1 MKKLSVLFLLG
12 MGFLLSAC
20 GMSAKDMSEYV
31 DVDFSG
37 YDTKGTATFTVDEDK
52 MYKDAVGYEEGDMPD
67 QKTIDEMNHIADA
80 YEIKLDKDDN
90 LSNGDKVKVTV
101 TVDDQQTKKIKS
113 GEKTVEVKGLEKPET
128 LTNDMVTKGLVFNFN
143 GVSGRGVAQMD
154 AVFDSPV
161 LNGVAFEVK
170 EDGQL
175 KNGDQATI
183 TVSKD
188 EEVALNE
195 QGIVLAKDF
204 APTVEV
210 KGLDEVAA
218 KATDIA
224 NLKDVKRMIDEQAKR
239 AYKGYAEDQSY
250 GQRYE
255 IKQEK
260 LMYRAFDDGKN
271 DDAMMYFG
279 GPLHGMLVGIYTVK
293 QYTGGDEGKLVA
305 TQTAIVGYSNLLLDK
320 DQKVNV
326 ADMQEIEL
334 SKDDSYSLE
343 SVIQLYESYG
353 YTEVK

>member
-1 MKKLSVLFLLG
+1 MKKFSMAFLLG
-12 MGFLLSAC
+12 AGLLLSAC

-52 MYKDAVGYEEGDMPD
+52 LYKETVGYEDGDMPD
-67 QKTIDEMNHIADA
+67 EKTIDEMNHIADA
-80 YEIKLDKDDN
+80 YEIKLDKEDQ

-101 TVDDQQTKKIKS
+101 TVDKEQTKKIKS

-128 LTNDMVTKGLVFNFN
+128 LTNDMVKKGLVFNFN
-143 GVSGRGVAQMD
+143 GVSGRGEAQMD
-154 AVFDSPV
+154 PVFDNPV
-161 LNGVAFEVK
+161 LNGTEFEVK
-170 EDGQL
+170 NDGKL

-183 TVSKD
+183 TLSK
-188 EEVALNE
+188 ESETALNE

-210 KGLDEVAA
+210 KGLAEVAE

-224 NLKDVKRMIDEQAKR
+224 NLKDVKRMIEEAAKR
-239 AYKGYAEDQSY
+239 EYKGYAQDQSY

-255 IKQEK
+255 LKQEK
-260 LMYRAFDDGKN
+260 LMYRPFDDGKN
-271 DDAMMYFG
+271 DDSWMYYG
-279 GPLHGMLVGIYTVK
+279 GPFHGTLIALYTVK
-293 QYTGGDEGKLVA
+293 QYTGGDDGKLVSNQVA
-305 TQTAIVGYSNLLLDK
+305 TVGYSNLVLDQDK
-320 DQKVNV
+320 KVNV
-326 ADMQEIEL
+326 ADMKQIEL

-343 SVIQLYESYG
+343 SVIQLYEGYG